1 MVGWWGRGWRD
12 RCRRGGLAGHWGAQI
27 GGTLP
32 PPLRGGR
39 FRGVG
44 VKETHNGRGVHENTE
59 VTVVDN
65 VVDFVDLKRSYGA
78 CLLAYRQYYRW
89 GLPSIRPRG
98 TREYCL
104 GPRKVS
110 ACADAQKEV
119 EEEVGETFV
128 VTRPKTS
135 CRAVK

>member
-1 MVGWWGRGWRD
+1 MTGV
-12 RCRRGGLAGHWGAQI
+12 GGLALQ
-27 GGTLP
+27 GTGVLKSGEPCP
-32 PPLRGGR
+32 PPLGGGR

-44 VKETHNGRGVHENTE
+44 VLKNRHNGRGVHENTE

-104 GPRKVS
+104 GPRKVP